1 MEINGIDESAYS
13 AHLLRD
19 YKITAL
25 PVESEYWQGRNRS
38 SFNLLTQKYGLKKLS
53 LPVAF
58 DGANREKVTLNKSRF
73 DSALWGK
80 VEIYLPNGFF
90 YTCILDSAGE
100 LEYDGEEHGR
110 ASYELIGMQHKARVT
125 VKSSTFSCS
134 STVPFTDCIIT
145 GTTTGTSGSIG
156 AITFSGL
163 TSGKVVVVD
172 GINKRFLYDGAP
184 DAQDF
189 VWINFPYLVPGENTI
204 LTTGLSGVEIQYDPT
219 FM

>member
-38 SFNLLTQKYGLKKLS
+38 SFNLLTQKYGLKKLT

-58 DGANREKVTLNKSRF
+58 DGANRERVTMTKSRF
-73 DSALWGK
+73 DAALWGK

-134 STVPFTDCIIT
+134 STVPHNAASKRDFV
-145 GTTTGTSGSIG
+145 SV
-156 AITFSGL
+156 TFSRFVPSNATGSDSFFSPYFCVRRL
-163 TSGKVVVVD
+163 NEDRLRPCQYSDSTGKAV
-172 GINKRFLYDGAP
+172 
-184 DAQDF
+184 
-189 VWINFPYLVPGENTI
+189 I
-204 LTTGLSGVEIQYDPT
+204 L
-219 FM
+219 